1 MIIPNLPFDIPK
13 LPSPPT
19 FEISPVPEQ
28 IFLRTVKGLLSFAI
42 NLSLLD
48 SSLVLIIILLVNAN
62 PSIRGKAAVVLSI
75 LLLVF
80 GLEISFV
87 NVYVLVR
94 RFCFLS
100 GTLLTRFSIRYA
112 LDFPLRLLSSLLRSS
127 SWESSIALCPL

>member
-13 LPSPPT
+13 LHSPPT

-94 RFCFLS
+94 RFGFLS
-100 GTLLTRFSIRYA
+100 GTLLTRF
-112 LDFPLRLLSSLLRSS
+112 L
-127 SWESSIALCPL
+127 